1 VRPDRLARHSFVAA
15 SLAVFGAARA
25 DAQRLTGTVTDQ
37 GARVPGAIVM
47 LVGSDGSV
55 AGRAVSREDGS
66 FTVNA
71 PRDGSYS
78 IRVLRIGFR
87 PTIAGPVELH
97 AAAPL
102 RHDVA
107 LSGRVRVL
115 PAVQVTDR
123 GQCQVHPDSTA
134 IAFRL
139 WDEARIA
146 LLATVLTE
154 SEPLGVRLT
163 HDERTFDASG
173 GKVLVD
179 SSSTTDG
186 SSRKPIVTL
195 APESLARDG
204 YTANDDR
211 GGTTYWGPDANVLL
225 SESFA
230 STHCIRPEL
239 PPADTGSLAGVLGV
253 EFEPADA
260 KRGHADVRGVLWIDR
275 QSAELR
281 SLDYTYVNVA
291 PVVEHARAGG
301 HVEFLRLPDGTWT
314 VSRWWIRSPIVE
326 THFFREPS
334 TVPGTPPGQR
344 TSQRLVGIHE
354 SRGDILELRRG
365 GAMWWERGRVSV
377 AIRVTDSAGTAVRAM
392 VSLNDTARSAATAD
406 DGVVRFD
413 RVLPG
418 PARLAVHVPALD
430 SLDAPGT
437 MAAITIPDHPFEPI
451 AVRVPS
457 AQEAFA
463 ARCGNASLEWNEGA
477 VRGRVPDAAGASVEI
492 SWDMP
497 YARLGGGP
505 AVVVHET
512 RTAPVDPR
520 GDFFACGVP
529 RAFALTVR
537 IAGTGP
543 GAHPEPRVRRTEVP
557 SHGYVAI
564 VDFDR

>member
-1 VRPDRLARHSFVAA
+1 M
-15 SLAVFGAARA
+15 
-25 DAQRLTGTVTDQ
+25 
-37 GARVPGAIVM
+37 PGAIVM
-47 LVGSDGSV
+47 LVGGDGSV
-55 AGRAVSREDGS
+55 AGRAVSKEDGS
-66 FTVNA
+66 FSVNA
-71 PRDGSYS
+71 PRDGSYT

-97 AAAPL
+97 AATPM
-102 RHDVA
+102 RRDVA
-107 LSGRVRVL
+107 LSGRVWML
-115 PAVQVTDR
+115 PSVQVTDR
-123 GQCQVHPDSTA
+123 GQCQVHPDTTA

-195 APESLARDG
+195 APDSLARGG
-204 YTANDDR
+204 YATNDDR

-230 STHCIRPEL
+230 STHCIRPQL

-253 EFEPADA
+253 GFEPADA
-260 KRGHADVRGVLWIDR
+260 KRGHVEVRGVLWVDR
-275 QSAELR
+275 RSAELR

-291 PVVEHARAGG
+291 PVVERAGAGG
-301 HVEFLRLPDGTWT
+301 HVEFLRLPDGSWT
-314 VSRWWIRSPIVE
+314 VGRWWIRSPIVE
-326 THFFREPS
+326 TTIFREPS
-334 TVPGTPPGQR
+334 TVPGAPPGQR
-344 TSQRLVGIHE
+344 TSQRLIGVHE

-377 AIRVTDSAGTAVRAM
+377 AIRVTDPAGAAVRAM

-430 SLDAPGT
+430 SLDAPLT
-437 MAAITIPDHPFEPI
+437 LAAITIPDRPFEPI
-451 AVRVPS
+451 GVRVPN

-463 ARCGNASLEWNEGA
+463 TRCGDASLEWNEGA
-477 VRGRVPDAAGASVEI
+477 VRGRVPDAAGASVEV

-505 AVVVHET
+505 AVTVHET
-512 RTAPVDPR
+512 RTAPVDQR
-520 GDFFACGVP
+520 GGYFACGVP
-529 RAFALTVR
+529 RGFALTFASWR
-537 IAGTGP
+537 PRAARA
-543 GAHPEPRVRRTEVP
+543 AHSRESAKARCQPADT
-557 SHGYVAI
+557 
-564 VDFDR
+564 

>member
-1 VRPDRLARHSFVAA
+1 MRPDCLARHCAVAA
-15 SLAVFGAARA
+15 SLALFGAARA
-25 DAQRLTGTVTDQ
+25 DGQRLTGTVTDQ

-47 LVGSDGSV
+47 LVAGDGSI
-55 AGRAVSREDGS
+55 AGRAVSKEDGS
-66 FTVNA
+66 FSVNA

-87 PTIAGPVELH
+87 PTTAGPVELH
-97 AAAPL
+97 AATAM
-102 RHDVA
+102 RRDVP

-115 PAVQVTDR
+115 PSVQVTDR

-146 LLATVLTE
+146 LLATILTE

-173 GKVLVD
+173 DKVLVD
-179 SSSTTDG
+179 SSSTADG

-195 APESLARDG
+195 TPDSLARGG
-204 YTANDDR
+204 YTTNDDH

-253 EFEPADA
+253 EFEPADS
-260 KRGHADVRGVLWIDR
+260 KRGHVDVRGVLWIDR
-275 QSAELR
+275 HSAELR

-291 PVVEHARAGG
+291 PVVERARSGG

-326 THFFREPS
+326 TRFFREPS
-334 TVPGTPPGQR
+334 TLPGAPPGQR
-344 TSQRLVGIHE
+344 TSQRLIGVHE
-354 SRGDILELRRG
+354 SRGDIVELRRG

-377 AIRVTDSAGTAVRAM
+377 AIRVTDATGAAVRAM

-430 SLDAPGT
+430 SLDAPRT
-437 MAAITIPDHPFEPI
+437 LAAITIPDRPFEPI
-451 AVRVPS
+451 GVRVPN

-463 ARCGNASLEWNEGA
+463 ARCGDASLEWNEGA
-477 VRGRVPDAAGASVEI
+477 VRGRVPNAAGATVEV

-512 RTAPVDPR
+512 RTALVDPR
-520 GDFFACGVP
+520 GAYFACGVP
-529 RAFALTVR
+529 RGFALTVR
-537 IAGTGP
+537 VADAGG
-543 GAHPEPRVRRTEVP
+543 GGHAEPRVRRTEVP
-557 SHGYVAI
+557 SGGYVAI
-564 VDFDR
+564 VDFD

>member
-1 VRPDRLARHSFVAA
+1 M
-15 SLAVFGAARA
+15 
-25 DAQRLTGTVTDQ
+25 TGTVTDQ

-47 LVGSDGSV
+47 LVGGDGSI
-55 AGRAVSREDGS
+55 AGRAVSKEDGS
-66 FTVNA
+66 FSVST

-87 PTIAGPVELH
+87 PTTAGPVELR
-97 AAAPL
+97 AATPL
-102 RHDVA
+102 RRDVP
-107 LSGRVRVL
+107 LSGRVWVL
-115 PAVQVTDR
+115 PSVQVTDR

-173 GKVLVD
+173 AKVLVD
-179 SSSTTDG
+179 SASTADG

-195 APESLARDG
+195 TPDSLARGG
-204 YTANDDR
+204 YTTNDDH

-239 PPADTGSLAGVLGV
+239 PPADTGALTGVLGV
-253 EFEPADA
+253 AFEPADA
-260 KRGHADVRGVLWIDR
+260 KRGHVDVRGVLWIDR

-291 PVVEHARAGG
+291 SVAERAHAGG

-326 THFFREPS
+326 TRAFLEPS
-334 TVPGTPPGQR
+334 TVPGAPPGQR
-344 TSQRLVGIHE
+344 PSHRLIGVHE
-354 SRGDILELRRG
+354 SRCDILELRRG

-377 AIRVTDSAGTAVRAM
+377 AIRVTDSAGAAVRAM
-392 VSLNDTARSAATAD
+392 VSLIDTTRSAATGD

-418 PARLAVHVPALD
+418 PARLVVHVPALD
-430 SLDAPGT
+430 SLDAPRT
-437 MAAITIPDHPFEPI
+437 LAAITIPDRPFEPI
-451 AVRVPS
+451 GVRVPT

-463 ARCGNASLEWNEGA
+463 ARCGDAALEWNEGA
-477 VRGRVPDAAGASVEI
+477 VRGRVPEAAGASIEV

-505 AVVVHET
+505 AVTVHET
-512 RTAPVDPR
+512 RTVAVDAR
-520 GDFFACGVP
+520 GSYFACGVP
-529 RAFALTVR
+529 RGFALTVR
-537 IAGTGP
+537 VTHASGGGHAEP
-543 GAHPEPRVRRTEVP
+543 GVRRTEVP
-557 SHGYVAI
+557 SSGYVAI
-564 VDFDR
+564 VDFD